1 MKNIVILALSL
12 ISGIVLNSCGTIFS
26 NGNETAEKNIDTLN
40 SVITKE
46 YVYVIDTVY
55 IKNDGGEVISGVR
68 PSRQLKFSKIGQEYK
83 FQNGE
88 SIEVILDS
96 IDMNTMTLDMVT
108 DEATKEITLKLIH
121 KDSARVF
128 ISERCQTVNRYNT
141 NFIPKVEL
149 AKGVPME
156 QVVSTP
162 ICDDDCN
169 VIGYQIRYGSI
180 QGGCRDMETTQIFR
194 KFKDCQKDGKVS
206 NAKSSNKLT
215 DRERLLRKLGFK

>member
-1 MKNIVILALSL
+1 MKNIIILALSL
-12 ISGIVLNSCGTIFS
+12 INGIILNSCTSVDMFLHPSEYEKKTIKI
-26 NGNETAEKNIDTLN
+26 EP
-40 SVITKE
+40 VITKE
-46 YVYVIDTVY
+46 YLYDTVY

-68 PSRQLKFSKIGQEYK
+68 PSRQLKFSKIGQIYK

-162 ICDDDCN
+162 ICDDECN
-169 VIGYQIRYGSI
+169 VIGYQIRYGAI

-194 KFKDCQKDGKVS
+194 RFKDCQKDGKVS
-206 NAKSSNKLT
+206 NAKSSSKLT